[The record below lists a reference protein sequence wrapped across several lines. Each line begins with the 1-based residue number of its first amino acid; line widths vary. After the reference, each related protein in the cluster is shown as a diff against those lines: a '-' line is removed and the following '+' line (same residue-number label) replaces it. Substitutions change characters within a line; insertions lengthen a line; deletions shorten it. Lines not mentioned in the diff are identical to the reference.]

1 MDWMQF
7 LRQIFQNYQ
16 PQNQYQNSGITT
28 AQPRPISQTPEQ
40 QYQNYGL
47 TTALPRRQE
56 PQIPQTIAPP
66 ANQDGYKPQARPTEF
81 GGGNPAPNLQQQG
94 GYQPRSQ
101 PMEFGGG
108 NPAPN
113 LRQQIQTQPTIA
125 PQRQPMQQQTQPMRP
140 AASTYQQPGGGF
152 RYNTGRTRRG
162 GCF

>member
-1 MDWMQF
+1 MQF

-40 QYQNYGL
+40 QYQNYVL
-47 TTALPRRQE
+47 TTALPRMQE
-56 PQIPQTIAPP
+56 NQIPQTIATP
-66 ANQDGYKPQARPTEF
+66 ANQDCYKPQARPTEF
-81 GGGNPAPNLQQQG
+81 GGGNPAPNL
-94 GYQPRSQ
+94 
-101 PMEFGGG
+101 
-108 NPAPN
+108 
-113 LRQQIQTQPTIA
+113 RQQMQTQPTIA

-152 RYNTGRTRRG
+152 RDNTGRTRRG